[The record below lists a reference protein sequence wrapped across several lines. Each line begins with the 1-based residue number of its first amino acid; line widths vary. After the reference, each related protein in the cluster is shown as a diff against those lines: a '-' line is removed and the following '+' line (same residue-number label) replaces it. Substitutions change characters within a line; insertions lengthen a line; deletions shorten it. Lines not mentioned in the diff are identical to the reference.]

1 MKILAAALVAAFV
14 VSGVLFAQGY
24 PLPSSG
30 VVTCVTC
37 PPPSTGLSLVPV
49 PASLTFRGRIVD
61 STLTRD
67 YQQPLRTLRAF
78 SVRVAADRGRVYAQL
93 GSTFAAYRRSTFPS
107 RLGTLA
113 SVGAWR
119 EGQPSETYLPWDTSF
134 YAEQSAWFTP
144 TSDGQDRLYAF
155 DFDDR
160 GYVYLAYSAF
170 GWGVLRDNGE
180 SLASV
185 VQVRPPRGET
195 ALSPTRIQAFR
206 SGGRYYV
213 AVGSDCCR
221 TLVFDV
227 TVPSSLVFVRS
238 VPIGAEAAYSNGCAR
253 LEVGGESRLAFV
265 SRGELQ
271 LVRGADLVAPGVV
284 AVTVI
289 SGTHASVTT
298 DGERFYA
305 AEAIAGTLSI
315 TTVSADGVVT
325 RTPFPGAFVPTSIRY
340 GAGYLGVTGNAPF
353 DARLFRVAG
362 STLAEV
368 SLGGFFGAHYYAPPA
383 GFAKPPGYN
392 SSFYEL
398 QPLELDGRVLL
409 AFSNHG
415 LGDVYE
421 LATAT
426 APAGPLDVDGNGSVD
441 ALTDGLLVMRY
452 LFAFRGEALVTG
464 ALGPGATR
472 TTPTEI
478 EAYIVAHAT
487 ALDVDD
493 NGRADALTDGL
504 LILRYLFG
512 FRGDA
517 LVDRAIGA
525 GSRRTTAA
533 DVAAH
538 LVTLM

>member
-1 MKILAAALVAAFV
+1 MRIIATAFV
-14 VSGVLFAQGY
+14 AVFAFLGSAFPQGY

-30 VVTCVTC
+30 VVTCATC
-37 PPPSTGLSLVPV
+37 PPPSTGLPLVSV
-49 PASLTFRGRIVD
+49 PPPLTFRGRLVD
-61 STLTRD
+61 STVTRD

-93 GSTFAAYRRSTFPS
+93 GSTFAAYRLATFAA

-119 EGQPSETYLPWDTSF
+119 EGQLSETYLPWDTSF
-134 YAEQSAWFTP
+134 YAETSPWFTP
-144 TSDGQDRLYAF
+144 TSDGQDRLFAF

-170 GWGVLRDNGE
+170 GWGVVRDNGE

-185 VQVRPPRGET
+185 VQVRPTRGET

-227 TVPSSLVFVRS
+227 TVPSSPVIVRS

-253 LEVGGESRLAFV
+253 IEVGGESRLAFV

-271 LVRGADLVAPGVV
+271 LVRGADLVSGGV

-289 SGTHASVTT
+289 AGTHASVTT

-305 AEAIAGTLSI
+305 AELAGGSLSI
-315 TTVSADGVVT
+315 TTVSADGTVT
-325 RTPFPGAFVPTSIRY
+325 RTPFPGAFVPTSIRF
-340 GAGYLGVTGNAPF
+340 GAGFLGVTGNAPF

-362 STLAEV
+362 STIAEV

-398 QPLELDGRVLL
+398 QPFDLDGRVLL

-426 APAGPLDVDGNGSVD
+426 APAGPLDIDGNGNID

-452 LFAFRGEALVTG
+452 LFAFRGAALVAG

-472 TTPTEI
+472 TTAAEI
-478 EAYIVAHAT
+478 EAHIA
-487 ALDVDD
+487 
-493 NGRADALTDGL
+493 
-504 LILRYLFG
+504 
-512 FRGDA
+512 
-517 LVDRAIGA
+517 
-525 GSRRTTAA
+525 S
-533 DVAAH
+533 
-538 LVTLM
+538 LM